1 MSSDPPYRSHP
12 ELERLRAMYPDV
24 VLDEEMRARLA
35 AIIREIVEPEREEA
49 PPSQ

>member
-1 MSSDPPYRSHP
+1 MSSEPYRSHP

-35 AIIREIVEPEREEA
+35 KLIDDDIVPENEEA

>member
-1 MSSDPPYRSHP
+1 
-12 ELERLRAMYPDV
+12 MYPDV

-35 AIIREIVEPEREEA
+35 KLIDDIVPENEEA